1 VLPWSRSLEGPKQE
15 GGLDSGEVIELVS
28 VGSAPPGPSNGPT
41 PSTPVGQIALAS
53 IAGLSYSYDALA

>member
-1 VLPWSRSLEGPKQE
+1 
-15 GGLDSGEVIELVS
+15 LDSGEVIELVS

-41 PSTPVGQIALAS
+41 PSTTPVGQIALAS